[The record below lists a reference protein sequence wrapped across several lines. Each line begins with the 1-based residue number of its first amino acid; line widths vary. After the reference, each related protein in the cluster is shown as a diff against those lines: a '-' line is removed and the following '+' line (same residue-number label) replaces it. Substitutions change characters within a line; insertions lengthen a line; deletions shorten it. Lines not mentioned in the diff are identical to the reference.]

1 MKRYLAVFSAI
12 AFSLFFITIVIIA
25 NRGEGDQWW
34 GFVTRI
40 PNGDKLGHLGLMG
53 TLSFLCN
60 LALPSREL
68 KIRRLRFI
76 TWPTL
81 VLGILISAEE
91 FSQAF
96 IPTRTCDVLDWLA
109 DLTGLALGQMVARLV
124 HQLRR

>member
-1 MKRYLAVFSAI
+1 MKRHLAVFSAI
-12 AFSLFFITIVIIA
+12 ACIVFFITIVIIA

-34 GFVTRI
+34 GFVGRI
-40 PNGDKLGHLGLMG
+40 PYGDKLGHLGLTG

-68 KIRRLRFI
+68 KIRRLRYI

-81 VLGILISAEE
+81 VLGFLISVEE

-96 IPTRTCDVLDWLA
+96 IPTRTCDAVDWLA
-109 DLTGLALGQMVARLV
+109 DLTGLAVGQMVARLV
-124 HQLRR
+124 HQIRR